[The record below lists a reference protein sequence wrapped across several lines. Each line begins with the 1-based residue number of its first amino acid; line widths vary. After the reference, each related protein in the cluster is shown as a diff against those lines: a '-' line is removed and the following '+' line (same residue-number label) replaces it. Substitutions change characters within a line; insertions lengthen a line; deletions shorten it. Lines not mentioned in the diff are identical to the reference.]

1 MMHQKYLNEFPVLA
15 QIGTIADKM
24 HMEAYTIGGFVRD
37 YLLKRKRDQFDIDIV
52 AVGSGIGLAEEVAL
66 SLKVKDD
73 LVVYRNFGTAMI
85 RHKGITLEFVG
96 ARKESYHHD
105 SRKPAVEEGTLE
117 DDQNRRDFTIN
128 AIAICLNHNR
138 YGELIDPFNGR
149 SDLKRKMIKTP
160 LDPQITFSDDPL
172 RMMRA
177 IRFANQLDFDIE
189 PDTFEAIKQNAE
201 RIKIVSQERV
211 SAEMEKIILSHRP
224 SYGFK
229 LLFHSNLLPIIFPE
243 LIALQ
248 GVETVNNIS
257 HKDNFYHTLQVLDNV
272 SDKTS
277 DLWIRWSAILHD
289 IAKPRT
295 KRFDSKAG
303 WTFHGHDDVGAR
315 MVPHLFRRFK
325 LPLDERMKLV
335 QKLVRLHLRPIALV
349 DETVTDSA
357 IRRLLFES
365 GDDIDKLLLLCK
377 ADITSK
383 NQNKITQYLQNF
395 DLVAKKIMEVE
406 EKDRIRNFQPPVSGE
421 EIMQYFGIGPSREV
435 GIIKSE
441 IKDAIIDG
449 KIHNDHAEAFEFM
462 KDLGTKLGLSVN
474 NEININTINKLKK

>member
-1 MMHQKYLNEFPVLA
+1 MKV
-15 QIGTIADKM
+15 
-24 HMEAYTIGGFVRD
+24 EAYTVGGFVRD
-37 YLLKRKRDQFDIDIV
+37 YLLKRKRDHFDIDIV
-52 AVGSGIGLAEEVAL
+52 AVGSGIKLAEEVAL
-66 SLKVKDD
+66 QLGRNED
-73 LVVYRNFGTAMI
+73 LVVYRNFGTAML

-96 ARKESYHHD
+96 ARKESYQSD
-105 SRKPAVEEGTLE
+105 SRKPAVEEGSLE
-117 DDQNRRDFTIN
+117 EDQNRRDFTIN

-149 SDLKRKMIKTP
+149 NDLKNRMIKTP

-177 IRFANQLDFDIE
+177 IRFASQLDFDIDA
-189 PDTFEAIKQNAE
+189 DTFEAIKQNAD
-201 RIKIVSQERV
+201 RIRIISQERV
-211 SAEMEKIILSHRP
+211 SAEMEKVILCSRP

-229 LLFHSNLLPIIFPE
+229 LLFHSGLLQIIFPE

-272 SDKTS
+272 AEKTP
-277 DLWIRWSAILHD
+277 DLWIRWAAILHD

-303 WTFHGHDDVGAR
+303 WTFHGHDDAGAR

-383 NQNKITQYLQNF
+383 NQNKVTRYLQNF
-395 DLVAKKIMEVE
+395 DLVANRIMDVE

-421 EIMQYFGIGPSREV
+421 EIMSFFGLGPSREV
-435 GIIKSE
+435 GIIKNE
-441 IKDAIIDG
+441 IKDAIMDG
-449 KIHNDHAEAFEFM
+449 KIHNNHSEAFEYM
-462 KDLGTKLGLSVN
+462 KELGSKLGLSAVS
-474 NEININTINKLKK
+474 